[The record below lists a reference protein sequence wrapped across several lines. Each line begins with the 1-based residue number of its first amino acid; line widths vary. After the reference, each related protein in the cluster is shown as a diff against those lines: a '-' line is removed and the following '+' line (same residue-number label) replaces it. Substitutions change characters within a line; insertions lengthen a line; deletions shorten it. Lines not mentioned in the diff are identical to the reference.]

1 MLTRDGV
8 DGSRTVAVAGAAL
21 ELGAT
26 TVMERRLGPLLARP
40 YRTGRAGPV
49 LKAARV
55 GTIAGALG
63 ALGALGAVASA
74 RARRR
79 SRLLAA
85 ISALLLNAGSAATR
99 YGVFEAGMV
108 SVRDPEY
115 TMVPQRE
122 RLEARAAGE
131 RAASAGQTAVTS

>member
-55 GTIAGALG
+55 GTIAG